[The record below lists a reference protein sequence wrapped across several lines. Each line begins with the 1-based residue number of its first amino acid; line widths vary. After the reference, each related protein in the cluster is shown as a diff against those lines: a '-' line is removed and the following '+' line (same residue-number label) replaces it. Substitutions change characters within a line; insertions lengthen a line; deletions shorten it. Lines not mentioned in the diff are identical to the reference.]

1 MAAMYV
7 QPSWEP
13 QRRRNRTPSARRVEV
28 RSPLRITDTWLDD
41 LPITPAEVR
50 AVEAWLGEVLDEV
63 FGPRL

>member
-1 MAAMYV
+1 MAMYV
-7 QPSWEP
+7 EPSSEP
-13 QRRRNRTPSARRVEV
+13 QRRRRRTLPARRVEV
-28 RSPLRITDTWLDD
+28 RSPMHITDTWPDD

>member
-1 MAAMYV
+1 MH
-7 QPSWEP
+7 
-13 QRRRNRTPSARRVEV
+13 
-28 RSPLRITDTWLDD
+28 ITDTWPDD